1 MNLLD
6 ILILALIAA
15 ALVLAW
21 RVSRKRKGG
30 CGCSGCS
37 GCTGSCQRC
46 DECRK
51 VCDAKEQR
59 KGKS

>member
-21 RVSRKRKGG
+21 RVSRKRGGG

-37 GCTGSCQRC
+37 GSCQRC
-46 DECRK
+46 EECRK
-51 VCDAKEQR
+51 VCDAKER
-59 KGKS
+59 RRHKN